1 MTQGIGAVLQIKSLS
16 FVNGLTRRFLGWE
29 SGQKRRIFH
38 VPKAPTLH
46 RIQSMTTSSA
56 QSSRRPL
63 LSNEVVSS
71 DFMALASHMTACQ
84 RSQSRFFIV
93 RTCLESLHAFTA
105 PRLVT
110 TGIVLAAGG
119 LSLIGLGLLTLA

>member
-1 MTQGIGAVLQIKSLS
+1 
-16 FVNGLTRRFLGWE
+16 
-29 SGQKRRIFH
+29 
-38 VPKAPTLH
+38 
-46 RIQSMTTSSA
+46 MTTSSA

-93 RTCLESLHAFTA
+93 RTGLESLHAFTA

-119 LSLIGLGLLTLA
+119 LSLVGLGLLTLA

>member
-1 MTQGIGAVLQIKSLS
+1 
-16 FVNGLTRRFLGWE
+16 
-29 SGQKRRIFH
+29 
-38 VPKAPTLH
+38 
-46 RIQSMTTSSA
+46 MTTSSA

-93 RTCLESLHAFTA
+93 RACLESLHAFTA

-110 TGIVLAAGG
+110 TGIVLAVGG
-119 LSLIGLGLLTLA
+119 LSLVGLGLLTLA